1 VGDTRPV
8 RRRGRRVAV
17 PAQPSLFDEPFDAP
31 TDPATIDPGGTALPA
46 TSRAQDRATGVAAP
60 APIPER
66 ITPPAEPASTQAAE
80 AARQV
85 VATDYRPSTTIHVP
99 SGAKARARA
108 NIAAITLVR
117 QLEGEDRPVAPDE
130 QETLAGW
137 SGWGAVPQ
145 IFDGRQ
151 EWTTENVQLRGLLS
165 QQEYRRAEANTL
177 NAHHANDKLGTHW
190 TLHDLRHTAAQRMVD
205 DPRLSLTDV
214 QWVLGHAHL
223 TTTELSLRPRE
234 EDVVARVLGHHRRR
248 GEPAAPARPALF
260 HT

>member
-1 VGDTRPV
+1 
-8 RRRGRRVAV
+8 
-17 PAQPSLFDEPFDAP
+17 
-31 TDPATIDPGGTALPA
+31 
-46 TSRAQDRATGVAAP
+46 
-60 APIPER
+60 
-66 ITPPAEPASTQAAE
+66 
-80 AARQV
+80 V
-85 VATDYRPSTTIHVP
+85 VATDYRPGTTIHVP

-117 QLEGEDRPVAPDE
+117 QLEGEDRPATPDE
-130 QETLAGW
+130 QETLARW

-145 IFDGRQ
+145 IFDGRE

-248 GEPAAPARPALF
+248 GEPAAPEHPQRRHARHHRGGEPDRVVGHYGGGEEQQRRAEPDLGRRDR
-260 HT
+260 HRGQSARGDESAQYTKATP